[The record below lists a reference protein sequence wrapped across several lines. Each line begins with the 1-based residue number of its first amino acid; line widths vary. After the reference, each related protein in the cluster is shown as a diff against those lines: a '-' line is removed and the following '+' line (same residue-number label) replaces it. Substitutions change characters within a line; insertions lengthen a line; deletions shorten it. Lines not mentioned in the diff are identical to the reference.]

1 MFIGHFAPAM
11 VAATHKDAPSLPI
24 LFVAGQLVD
33 WAFFGFVIAGVEEM
47 RITPGFTTM
56 NPMDL
61 YHMPYTHSLVGGV
74 AWAAGF
80 GILLSVLFKN
90 RIGALIGA
98 AVVLSHWFLD
108 VLVHGAD
115 MTVAGNAPR
124 FGLGL
129 WNYPALEMPLEIAI
143 TIGALWYFAKRSGG
157 WRWSTRVL
165 AVALLG
171 LQAFNW
177 FSPPPTAMTMEMP
190 ISALLAFAVL
200 TGLAAWAAR
209 GRQLQG

>member
-33 WAFFGFVIAGVEEM
+33 WAFFIFVLLGVEQM
-47 RITPGFTTM
+47 RITPNFTVM

-61 YHMPYTHSLVGGV
+61 YHMPYTHSLIGGL

-80 GILLSVLFKN
+80 GILISLWMKN
-90 RIGALIGA
+90 RMAALITA
-98 AVVLSHWFLD
+98 AVVLSHWLLD
-108 VLVHGAD
+108 VVVHGAD
-115 MTVAGNAPR
+115 MTIGGTSPK

-129 WNYPALEMPLEIAI
+129 WNYPALEMPLEIGLTMA
-143 TIGALWYFAKRSGG
+143 ALWFYTKRSGG
-157 WRWSTRVL
+157 WRPSTSALAFVL
-165 AVALLG
+165 LAAQG
-171 LQAFNW
+171 FNW
-177 FSPPPTAMTMEMP
+177 FAPKPTEMSAAMP
-190 ISALLAFAVL
+190 ITALLAYGVM

-209 GRQLQG
+209 ERQLQG